1 MLDLNELEQF
11 VQFADNKTLSKTAE
25 KMHISQPTL
34 TRTMKSVEEKFGV
47 ELFVRGK
54 NKIELNETGKKAV
67 EYSRKLLQESE
78 DAIKKIQEFDKSL
91 KTISIES
98 CAPAPLWVLLPQ
110 LSSKFPQNTISSKLN
125 NVHDIVENVKL
136 GKCDIGIIPYAY
148 KEYEMNNHYNNLSDN
163 EMENKDIKIIDKKY
177 MEENLAV
184 CVPDNHILAKKK
196 TVTFEN
202 LNGYNCLLKDEIG
215 FWTDMCRDKMPASKF
230 LIQSDEFELEE
241 LIRTS
246 TLFCFITDLAKL
258 NSEIY
263 TNRKA
268 IPITDKEANVTY
280 HLIYRSDKK

>member
-11 VQFADNKTLSKTAE
+11 VEFADNKTLSKTAE

-34 TRTMKSVEEKFGV
+34 TRTMKSVEEKFGA

-54 NKIELNETGKKAV
+54 NKIELNETGLKAV

-78 DAIKKIQEFDKSL
+78 EVIKKVRKFDKSL

-110 LSSKFPQNTISSKLN
+110 LSSKFPKNTISSKLN
-125 NVHDIVENVKL
+125 NVNDIVKNVKL
-136 GKCDIGIIPYAY
+136 GKCDIGIIPYDY
-148 KEYEMNNHYNNLSDN
+148 KEYEINSRHNNLSEN
-163 EMENKDIKIIDKKY
+163 ETENIKIIDKKY
-177 MEENLAV
+177 IEENLAV
-184 CVPDNHILAKKK
+184 CVPDNHILADRK

-215 FWTDMCRDKMPASKF
+215 FWTDMCREKMPASKF
-230 LIQSDEFELEE
+230 LIQTDEFELEE
-241 LIRTS
+241 LIKSS
-246 TLFCFITDLAKL
+246 TLFCFITNFAKL

-263 TNRKA
+263 ANRKA
-268 IPITDKEANVTY
+268 IPITDKEANVKY
-280 HLIYRSDKK
+280 HLIYRSDKKLI

>member
-54 NKIELNETGKKAV
+54 NKIELNETGKKSV

-136 GKCDIGIIPYAY
+136 GKCDIGIIPYA
-148 KEYEMNNHYNNLSDN
+148 
-163 EMENKDIKIIDKKY
+163 IKSMK
-177 MEENLAV
+177 
-184 CVPDNHILAKKK
+184 
-196 TVTFEN
+196 
-202 LNGYNCLLKDEIG
+202 
-215 FWTDMCRDKMPASKF
+215 
-230 LIQSDEFELEE
+230 
-241 LIRTS
+241 
-246 TLFCFITDLAKL
+246 
-258 NSEIY
+258 
-263 TNRKA
+263 
-268 IPITDKEANVTY
+268 
-280 HLIYRSDKK
+280 